1 MSRIGGSACKYIK
14 KSKHCITPCTKV
26 HNSRIKHKWYCKQTK
41 KCFDVKK
48 RHKKRKTAK
57 RKSSSSP
64 TSPASPASSSF
75 F

>member
-1 MSRIGGSACKYIK
+1 MPKLGGSACKHIK
-14 KSKHCITPCTKV
+14 KAKYCTSPCTKV

-41 KCFDVKK
+41 KCDKKK

-57 RKSSSSP
+57 RKSPASASSS
-64 TSPASPASSSF
+64 ASSSF